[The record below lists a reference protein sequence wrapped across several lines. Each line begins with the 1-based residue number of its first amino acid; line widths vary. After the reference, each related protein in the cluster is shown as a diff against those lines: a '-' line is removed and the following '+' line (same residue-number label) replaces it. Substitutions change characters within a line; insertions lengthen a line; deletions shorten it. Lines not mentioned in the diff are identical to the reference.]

1 MIKQLKLWAKQLLY
15 RPPGVVMGPGALV
28 RRPWTISHPG
38 HVRFG
43 ARSTAGKGVILNAI
57 RSHGMQTLT
66 GQIDIGDD
74 VYIGHGCQIHAMQ
87 SLHIG
92 HGCVL
97 SDRVYL
103 NDASHGMD
111 PTAGL
116 IMAQPIHSKGPIR
129 LHEHVFVGMGSVI
142 LPGVEIGH
150 HSVVAAQSV
159 VTRSWPPGSMVAG
172 NPARLIKTLD
182 FGSGRWMPLAETTAD
197 PSRGPR

>member
-1 MIKQLKLWAKQLLY
+1 MIRSLKIWVKQLLY

-43 ARSTAGKGVILNAI
+43 ARSTAGKGVILNAM
-57 RSHGMQTLT
+57 RAHGSQTLA
-66 GQIDIGDD
+66 GHIDIGDD

-87 SLHIG
+87 SLRIG

-97 SDRVYL
+97 SDRVYI

-111 PTAGL
+111 PNAGL
-116 IMAQPIHSKGPIR
+116 IMAQPIHSKGPIQ
-129 LHEHVFVGMGSVI
+129 LHEHVFVGLGSVI
-142 LPGVEIGH
+142 LPGVTIGH

-182 FGSGRWMPLAETTAD
+182 FSTGRWLPVPG
-197 PSRGPR
+197 PSPDTSRSAR